1 MVIGKLRG
9 ELRRQLDEN
18 AHEADWI
25 ISYVT
30 GMSQSDFTLRP
41 RDITDD
47 ELTAIEEIVLRRTA
61 GEPLQYILGETEFM
75 GMTFRVNDLVLI
87 PRQDTET
94 LVETA
99 VEKINEMAEHSD
111 GRKLRVLDIGT
122 GSGCVGISIA
132 KLCPDTEVTLLD
144 YSDAILAVAAEN
156 AELNGAKVKT
166 LRCDIL
172 EEIPEGEYDV
182 IVSNPPYIETDTIFS
197 LDNIVSSYEPV
208 EALDGGFDG
217 LMFYQRIIEEVAK
230 EIMSENSFIAFE
242 IGYNQ
247 GEEVSELL
255 RGEDFSGVRVIRDA
269 CDNDRVVTAR
279 LKPALFSP
287 FD

>member
-1 MVIGKLRG
+1 MVIGRLRS
-9 ELRRQLDEN
+9 ELRKQLDEN

-25 ISYVT
+25 ISHVT
-30 GMSQSDFTLRP
+30 KMSQSDFVLHP
-41 RDITDD
+41 REITDE
-47 ELTAIEEIVLRRTA
+47 ELTAIEEIVLRRIA

-75 GMTFRVNDLVLI
+75 GMTFKVSDLVLI

-94 LVETA
+94 LVET
-99 VEKINEMAEHSD
+99 VIEKINDMAEKAE
-111 GRKLRVLDIGT
+111 GRKIRVLDVGA
-122 GSGCVGISIA
+122 GSGCIGISIA
-132 KLCPDTEVTLLD
+132 KLCPGAEVTLLD
-144 YSDAILAVAAEN
+144 YSDAILGVARDN
-156 AELNGAKVKT
+156 AALNGVSVKT
-166 LRCDIL
+166 MRCDIL

-217 LMFYQRIIEEVAK
+217 LMFYRRIAEEVAK
-230 EIMSENSFIAFE
+230 EIMAENSIIAFE

-247 GEEVSELL
+247 GEEVSDIL
-255 RGEDFSGVRVIRDA
+255 REEDFSNVKVIQDA
-269 CDNDRVVTAR
+269 CGRDRVVIAR
-279 LKPALFSP
+279 LKPALFAA